1 MAHILGVYGIEVPLG
16 IAQIM
21 DRVQN
26 IRFTGSV
33 VAEQTI
39 YLRAQLHFH
48 LWVVLKIEQ
57 LQPEEAHADAI
68 GLGLGHF
75 GYFCRPQKWFID
87 P

>member
-39 YLRAQLHFH
+39 YLRTEGHFH
-48 LWVVLKIEQ
+48 LVVALEIEQ
-57 LQPEEAHADAI
+57 LQPEEAHAD
-68 GLGLGHF
+68 GGSLGLGHF
-75 GYFCRPQKWFID
+75 GYFCRPQKWVNC